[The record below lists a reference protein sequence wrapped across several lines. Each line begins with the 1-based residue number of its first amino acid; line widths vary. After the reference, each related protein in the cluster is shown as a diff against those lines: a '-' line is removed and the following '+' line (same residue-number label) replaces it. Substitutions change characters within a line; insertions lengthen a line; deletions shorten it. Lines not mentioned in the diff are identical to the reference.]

1 MKLSVLT
8 RKLHYWASA
17 IIALPVLVILCTG
30 LLLQLKKEVA
40 WIQPVEHRGTGT
52 APSIGFDELLGI
64 VRGIPETEVVTWDD
78 VHRLDVRPDR
88 GIIKVTARNRWEVQV
103 DAALGTV
110 LQVAYRRS
118 DLLESLHD
126 GSWFHDAAKL
136 WIFLPSGALLLF
148 LLVTGIY
155 LFAVPILA
163 KARRRLNNEQ

>member
-8 RKLHYWASA
+8 RKLHYWVSA
-17 IIALPVLVILCTG
+17 IITLPVLVILCTG

-40 WIQPVEHRGTGT
+40 WIQPVEHRGAGT
-52 APSIGFDELLGI
+52 VPSLGFDALLGI
-64 VRGIPETEVVTWDD
+64 VRAIPEAEVVTWDD
-78 VHRLDVRPDR
+78 IHRLDVRPDR

-118 DLLESLHD
+118 DLIESLHD
-126 GSWFHDAAKL
+126 GSWFHDVAKL

-155 LFAVPILA
+155 LFAVPFLA
-163 KARRRLNNEQ
+163 KRRRRLSNVQ

>member
-8 RKLHYWASA
+8 RKLHYWVSIA
-17 IIALPVLVILCTG
+17 IALPVLVILGTG
-30 LLLQLKKEVA
+30 ILLQLKKQVP
-40 WIQPVEHRGTGT
+40 WIQPVEQRGTAT
-52 APSIGFDELLGI
+52 TPSLGFDRLLGI
-64 VRGIPETEVVTWDD
+64 VRGIPETEVATWDD
-78 VHRLDVRPDR
+78 VYRVDIRPDR
-88 GIIKVTARNRWEVQV
+88 GVIKVTARNRWEVQV

-155 LFAVPILA
+155 LFALPFLA
-163 KARRRLNNEQ
+163 RSRRRRA